1 MTQVSAESVRWGAA
15 FATHVTR
22 KMLYESQFNVAEGR
36 FDRLKKRFLAL
47 LAKAGG
53 QLDRSTM
60 LKNLNIDA
68 TTFQRVVLTLH
79 MCDMIEE
86 EMLSRRKTVY
96 TLKTAA

>member
-1 MTQVSAESVRWGAA
+1 MRPLCFKPTGTRFRRCGGCPPARESHPRGRGTTNRATRRFSVRWAGA
-15 FATHVTR
+15 FATFVT
-22 KMLYESQFNVAEGR
+22 
-36 FDRLKKRFLAL
+36 KK
-47 LAKAGG
+47 
-53 QLDRSTM
+53 M

>member
-1 MTQVSAESVRWGAA
+1 
-15 FATHVTR
+15 
-22 KMLYESQFNVAEGR
+22 
-36 FDRLKKRFLAL
+36 
-47 LAKAGG
+47 
-53 QLDRSTM
+53 M